1 MPRIA
6 RKDLSASFFH
16 VIVQGV
22 NKEYIFDKEH
32 YIKKYLSLIDEYK
45 KTYNIEVLAYCIMN
59 NHAHLLLKIQ
69 DYKQM
74 SCFMHKINCIYA
86 QFYNYKE
93 NRVGVVFRNRY
104 VSEAISDIKHLK
116 SCIKYIHMNP
126 VKAKI
131 VTSCSQYKYS
141 TYNDYIMGKGVTEN
155 KFLEDIFGKQD
166 YSKIF
171 SEADD
176 NMVFYDIERNNYEL
190 IENILEIYMNQN
202 KMSLNEI
209 IANKRI
215 LKEIINILKSK
226 YKVSYVDIRK
236 KLGISRGK
244 FEYFISKS

>member
-1 MPRIA
+1 MPRKA
-6 RKDLSASFFH
+6 SKDLSASFFH

-32 YIKKYLSLIDEYK
+32 YIKKYLSLIDKYK
-45 KTYNIEVLAYCIMN
+45 RTYNIEILAYCIMN
-59 NHAHLLLKIQ
+59 NHAHLLLQIQ

-74 SCFMHKINCIYA
+74 SYFMHKINCIYA

-141 TYNDYIMGKGVTEN
+141 TYNDYITGKGVTEN
-155 KFLEDIFGKQD
+155 KFLEDIFGQQE

-176 NMVFYDIERNNYEL
+176 NIVFYDIERNNYEI
-190 IENILEIYMNQN
+190 IENILEFYKNQN
-202 KMSLNEI
+202 KMSLSEI

-215 LKEIINILKSK
+215 LKEIINILKSE

-236 KLGISRGK
+236 KLGISKGK